1 MDNANENHDLPR
13 LVIPPPDP
21 AAARAAR
28 ERLDSLAKV
37 PGSLGRL
44 ETLAVLLAGMTGQA
58 RPRFPRKAVALFAGD
73 HAIARHGLSSTG
85 QEVTALQ
92 TRNFLRGGGT
102 INAFTR
108 NAGAWLTVV
117 DVGIDGEI
125 DLSETEHAADPAAP
139 IRFVRRKAVRGARD
153 FSAGTAQDPVW
164 AMTRAE
170 TLACLRAGMEVAF
183 SEADRGADL
192 LAAGEMGIGNTSPSS
207 ALAAHF
213 LGVPVER
220 VTGAGSGISAAML
233 ERKTALLAGALARH
247 FPAGADRE
255 PDPVEVLAR
264 VGGPEIAAMSGFM
277 LGAASRRVPVVVDGF
292 IAAAAACAAAALQ
305 AEVRNYLIGSHVSV
319 EPGHRLLLE
328 HIGVEPYF
336 DFGLRLG
343 EGTGAAL
350 FFPIIDAAVRVLD
363 EMATLADIGLTLP
376 PQSSSSPSSPSSKD
390 APEARDMPAGEGDA
404 PSPANGARP

>member
-1 MDNANENHDLPR
+1 MDNANDSHELPR
-13 LVIPPPDP
+13 LVIPPPD
-21 AAARAAR
+21 AAAASAAR

-58 RPRFPRKAVALFAGD
+58 RPRFPHKAVALFAGD

-108 NAGAWLTVV
+108 NAGAGLTVV

-125 DLSETEHAADPAAP
+125 DMPDTEAADPAAP

-153 FSAGTAQDPVW
+153 FSAGTARDPVW

-170 TLACLRAGMEVAF
+170 TLACLRAGMDVAF
-183 SEADRGADL
+183 SEADRGMDL

-233 ERKTALLAGALARH
+233 QRKTDLLAGALARH
-247 FPAGADRE
+247 FPAGVERG

-292 IAAAAACAAAALQ
+292 IAAAAACAATALH
-305 AEVRNYLIGSHVSV
+305 AGVRNYLIGSHVSV

-376 PQSSSSPSSPSSKD
+376 PQSPQSPQSKGVRD
-390 APEARDMPAGEGDA
+390 APAGERDA
-404 PSPANGARP
+404 GSPANRARP

>member
-1 MDNANENHDLPR
+1 MDNANDSHELPR
-13 LVIPPPDP
+13 LVIPPPD
-21 AAARAAR
+21 AAAASAAR

-58 RPRFPRKAVALFAGD
+58 RPRFPHKAVALFAGD

-108 NAGAWLTVV
+108 NAGAGLTVV

-125 DLSETEHAADPAAP
+125 DMPDTEAADPAAP

-153 FSAGTAQDPVW
+153 FSAGTARVPVW

-170 TLACLRAGMEVAF
+170 TLACLRAGMDVAF
-183 SEADRGADL
+183 SEADRGMDL

-233 ERKTALLAGALARH
+233 QRKTDLLAGALARH
-247 FPAGADRE
+247 FPAGAERE

-292 IAAAAACAAAALQ
+292 IAAAAACAATALH
-305 AEVRNYLIGSHVSV
+305 AGVRNYLIGSHVSV

-328 HIGVEPYF
+328 HIGVDPYF

-350 FFPIIDAAVRVLD
+350 FFPIMVAAVRVLD

-376 PQSSSSPSSPSSKD
+376 PQSPQSPQSKGVQD
-390 APEARDMPAGEGDA
+390 APAGERDA
-404 PSPANGARP
+404 GSPANRARP

>member
-1 MDNANENHDLPR
+1 MDNANDSHELPR
-13 LVIPPPDP
+13 LVIPPPD
-21 AAARAAR
+21 AAAASAAR

-108 NAGAWLTVV
+108 NAGAGLTVV

-125 DLSETEHAADPAAP
+125 DMPDTEAADPAAP

-153 FSAGTAQDPVW
+153 FSAGTARDPVW

-170 TLACLRAGMEVAF
+170 TLACLRAGMDVAF
-183 SEADRGADL
+183 SEADRGMDL

-233 ERKTALLAGALARH
+233 QRKTDLLAGALARH
-247 FPAGADRE
+247 FPAGAERG

-292 IAAAAACAAAALQ
+292 IAAAAACAATALH
-305 AEVRNYLIGSHVSV
+305 AGVRNYLIGSHVSV

-328 HIGVEPYF
+328 HIGVDPYF

-363 EMATLADIGLTLP
+363 EMATLADIGLPLP
-376 PQSSSSPSSPSSKD
+376 PQSPQSPQSKGVRD
-390 APEARDMPAGEGDA
+390 APAGERDA
-404 PSPANGARP
+404 GSPANRARP

>member
-1 MDNANENHDLPR
+1 MDNANDSHELPR
-13 LVIPPPDP
+13 LVIPPPD
-21 AAARAAR
+21 AAAASAAR

-58 RPRFPRKAVALFAGD
+58 RPRFPHKAVALFAGD

-108 NAGAWLTVV
+108 NAGAGLTVV

-125 DLSETEHAADPAAP
+125 DMPDTEAADPAAP

-153 FSAGTAQDPVW
+153 FSAGTARDPVW

-170 TLACLRAGMEVAF
+170 TLACLRAGMDVAF
-183 SEADRGADL
+183 SEADRGMDL

-233 ERKTALLAGALARH
+233 QRKTDLLAGALARH
-247 FPAGADRE
+247 FPAGAERG

-292 IAAAAACAAAALQ
+292 IAAAAACAATALH
-305 AEVRNYLIGSHVSV
+305 AGVRNYLIGSHVSV

-363 EMATLADIGLTLP
+363 EMATLADIGLPLP
-376 PQSSSSPSSPSSKD
+376 PQSPQSPQSKGVQD
-390 APEARDMPAGEGDA
+390 APAGERDA
-404 PSPANGARP
+404 GSPANRARP

>member
-1 MDNANENHDLPR
+1 MDNANDSHELPR
-13 LVIPPPDP
+13 LVIPPPD
-21 AAARAAR
+21 AAAASAAR

-108 NAGAWLTVV
+108 NAGAGLTVV

-125 DLSETEHAADPAAP
+125 DMPDTEAADPAAP

-153 FSAGTAQDPVW
+153 FSAGTARDPVW

-170 TLACLRAGMEVAF
+170 TLACLRAGMDVAF
-183 SEADRGADL
+183 SEADRGMDL

-233 ERKTALLAGALARH
+233 QRKTDLLAGALARH
-247 FPAGADRE
+247 FPAGAERG

-292 IAAAAACAAAALQ
+292 IAAAAACAATALH
-305 AEVRNYLIGSHVSV
+305 AGVRNYLIGSHVSV

-363 EMATLADIGLTLP
+363 EMATLADIGLPLP
-376 PQSSSSPSSPSSKD
+376 PQSPQSPQSKGVRD
-390 APEARDMPAGEGDA
+390 APAGERDA
-404 PSPANGARP
+404 GSPANRARP

>member
-1 MDNANENHDLPR
+1 MDNANDSHEPPR
-13 LVIPPPDP
+13 LVIPPPD
-21 AAARAAR
+21 AAAASAAR

-58 RPRFPRKAVALFAGD
+58 RPRFPHKAVALFAGD

-108 NAGAWLTVV
+108 NAGAGLTVV

-125 DLSETEHAADPAAP
+125 DMPDTEAADPAAP

-153 FSAGTAQDPVW
+153 FSAGTARDPVW

-170 TLACLRAGMEVAF
+170 TLACLRAGMDVAF
-183 SEADRGADL
+183 SEADRGMDL

-233 ERKTALLAGALARH
+233 QRKTDLLAGALARH
-247 FPAGADRE
+247 FPAGAERE

-292 IAAAAACAAAALQ
+292 IAAAAACAATALH
-305 AEVRNYLIGSHVSV
+305 AGVRNYLIGSHVSV

-328 HIGVEPYF
+328 HIGVDPYF

-376 PQSSSSPSSPSSKD
+376 PQSPQSPQLKGVRD
-390 APEARDMPAGEGDA
+390 APAGERDA
-404 PSPANGARP
+404 GSPANRARP

>member
-1 MDNANENHDLPR
+1 MENANDSHELPR
-13 LVIPPPDP
+13 LVIPPPD
-21 AAARAAR
+21 AAAASAAR

-58 RPRFPRKAVALFAGD
+58 RPRFPHKAVALFAGD

-108 NAGAWLTVV
+108 NAGAGLTVV

-125 DLSETEHAADPAAP
+125 DMPDTEAADPAAP

-153 FSAGTAQDPVW
+153 FSAGTARDPVW

-170 TLACLRAGMEVAF
+170 TLACLRAGMDVAF
-183 SEADRGADL
+183 SEADRGMDL

-233 ERKTALLAGALARH
+233 QRKTDLLAGALARH
-247 FPAGADRE
+247 FPAGAERG

-292 IAAAAACAAAALQ
+292 IAAAAACAATALH
-305 AEVRNYLIGSHVSV
+305 AGVRNYLIGSHVSV

-363 EMATLADIGLTLP
+363 EMATLADIGLPLP
-376 PQSSSSPSSPSSKD
+376 PQSPQSPQSKGVRD
-390 APEARDMPAGEGDA
+390 APAGERDA
-404 PSPANGARP
+404 GSPANRARP

>member
-1 MDNANENHDLPR
+1 MDNANDSHELPR
-13 LVIPPPDP
+13 LVIPPPD
-21 AAARAAR
+21 AAAASAAR

-58 RPRFPRKAVALFAGD
+58 RPRFPHKAVALFAGD

-108 NAGAWLTVV
+108 NAGAGLTVV

-125 DLSETEHAADPAAP
+125 DMPDTEAADPAAP

-153 FSAGTAQDPVW
+153 FSAGTARDPVW

-170 TLACLRAGMEVAF
+170 TLACLRAGMDVAF
-183 SEADRGADL
+183 SEADRGMDL

-207 ALAAHF
+207 ALAAQF

-233 ERKTALLAGALARH
+233 QRKTDLLAGALARH
-247 FPAGADRE
+247 FPAGAERG

-292 IAAAAACAAAALQ
+292 IAAAAACAATALH
-305 AEVRNYLIGSHVSV
+305 AGVRNYLIGSHVSV

-363 EMATLADIGLTLP
+363 EMATLADIGLPLP
-376 PQSSSSPSSPSSKD
+376 PQSPQSPQSKGVRD
-390 APEARDMPAGEGDA
+390 APAGERDA
-404 PSPANGARP
+404 GSPANRARP

>member
-1 MDNANENHDLPR
+1 MDNANDSHELPR
-13 LVIPPPDP
+13 LVIPPPD
-21 AAARAAR
+21 AAAASAAR

-108 NAGAWLTVV
+108 NAGAGLTVV

-125 DLSETEHAADPAAP
+125 DMPDTEAADPAAP

-153 FSAGTAQDPVW
+153 FSAGTARDPVW

-170 TLACLRAGMEVAF
+170 TLACLRAGMDVAF
-183 SEADRGADL
+183 SEADRGMDL

-233 ERKTALLAGALARH
+233 QRKTDLLAGALARH
-247 FPAGADRE
+247 FPAGAERG

-292 IAAAAACAAAALQ
+292 IAAAAACAATALH
-305 AEVRNYLIGSHVSV
+305 AGVRNYLIGSHVSV

-376 PQSSSSPSSPSSKD
+376 PQSPQSPQSKGVQD
-390 APEARDMPAGEGDA
+390 APAGERDA
-404 PSPANGARP
+404 GSPANRARP

>member
-1 MDNANENHDLPR
+1 MDNANDSHELPR
-13 LVIPPPDP
+13 LVIPPPD
-21 AAARAAR
+21 AAAASAAR

-108 NAGAWLTVV
+108 NAGAGLTVV

-125 DLSETEHAADPAAP
+125 DMPDTEAADPAAP

-153 FSAGTAQDPVW
+153 FSAGTARDPVW

-170 TLACLRAGMEVAF
+170 TLACLRAGMDVAF
-183 SEADRGADL
+183 SEADRGMDL

-220 VTGAGSGISAAML
+220 VTGAGSGLSAAML
-233 ERKTALLAGALARH
+233 QRKTDLLAGALARH
-247 FPAGADRE
+247 FPAGAERE

-292 IAAAAACAAAALQ
+292 IAAAAACAATALH
-305 AEVRNYLIGSHVSV
+305 AGVRNYLIGSHVSV

-328 HIGVEPYF
+328 HIGVDPYF

-376 PQSSSSPSSPSSKD
+376 PQSPQSPQSKGVQD
-390 APEARDMPAGEGDA
+390 APAGERDA
-404 PSPANGARP
+404 GSPANRARP

>member
-1 MDNANENHDLPR
+1 MDNANDSHELPR
-13 LVIPPPDP
+13 LVIPPPD
-21 AAARAAR
+21 AAAASAAR

-58 RPRFPRKAVALFAGD
+58 RPRFPHKAVALFAGD

-108 NAGAWLTVV
+108 NAGAGLTVV

-125 DLSETEHAADPAAP
+125 DMPDTEAADPAAP

-153 FSAGTAQDPVW
+153 FSAGTARDPVW

-170 TLACLRAGMEVAF
+170 TLACLRAGMDVAF
-183 SEADRGADL
+183 SEADRGMDL

-233 ERKTALLAGALARH
+233 QRKTDLLAGALARH
-247 FPAGADRE
+247 FPAGAERG

-292 IAAAAACAAAALQ
+292 IAAAAACAATALH
-305 AEVRNYLIGSHVSV
+305 AGVRNYLIGSHVSV

-363 EMATLADIGLTLP
+363 EMATLADIGLPLP
-376 PQSSSSPSSPSSKD
+376 PQSPQSPQSKGVRD
-390 APEARDMPAGEGDA
+390 APAGERDA
-404 PSPANGARP
+404 GSPANRARP

>member
-1 MDNANENHDLPR
+1 MDNANDSHELPR
-13 LVIPPPDP
+13 LVIPPPD
-21 AAARAAR
+21 AAAASAAR

-108 NAGAWLTVV
+108 NAGAGLTVV

-125 DLSETEHAADPAAP
+125 DMPDTEAADPAAP

-153 FSAGTAQDPVW
+153 FSAGTARDPVW

-170 TLACLRAGMEVAF
+170 TLACLRAGMDVAF
-183 SEADRGADL
+183 SEADRGMDL

-233 ERKTALLAGALARH
+233 QRKTDLLAGALARH
-247 FPAGADRE
+247 FPAGAERE
-255 PDPVEVLAR
+255 PDPVGVLAR

-292 IAAAAACAAAALQ
+292 IAAAAACAATALH
-305 AEVRNYLIGSHVSV
+305 AGVRNYLIGSHVSV

-328 HIGVEPYF
+328 HIGVDPYF

-376 PQSSSSPSSPSSKD
+376 PQSPQSPQSKGVQD
-390 APEARDMPAGEGDA
+390 APAGERDA
-404 PSPANGARP
+404 GSPANRARP

>member
-1 MDNANENHDLPR
+1 MDNANDSHELPR
-13 LVIPPPDP
+13 LVIPPPD
-21 AAARAAR
+21 AAAASAAR

-58 RPRFPRKAVALFAGD
+58 RPRFPHKAVALFAGD

-108 NAGAWLTVV
+108 NAGAGLTVV

-125 DLSETEHAADPAAP
+125 DMPDTEAADPAAP

-153 FSAGTAQDPVW
+153 FSAGTARDPVW

-170 TLACLRAGMEVAF
+170 TLACLRAGMDVAF
-183 SEADRGADL
+183 SEADRGMDL

-233 ERKTALLAGALARH
+233 QRKTDLLAGALARH
-247 FPAGADRE
+247 FPAGAERG
-255 PDPVEVLAR
+255 PDPVDVLAR

-292 IAAAAACAAAALQ
+292 IAAAAACAATALH
-305 AEVRNYLIGSHVSV
+305 AGVRNYLIGSHVSV

-363 EMATLADIGLTLP
+363 EMATLADIGLPLP
-376 PQSSSSPSSPSSKD
+376 PQSPQSPQSKGVRD
-390 APEARDMPAGEGDA
+390 APAGERDA
-404 PSPANGARP
+404 GSPANRARP

>member
-1 MDNANENHDLPR
+1 MDNANDSHELPR
-13 LVIPPPDP
+13 LVIPPPD
-21 AAARAAR
+21 AAAASAAR

-108 NAGAWLTVV
+108 NAGAGLTVV

-125 DLSETEHAADPAAP
+125 DMPDTEAADPAAP

-153 FSAGTAQDPVW
+153 FSAGTARDPVW

-170 TLACLRAGMEVAF
+170 TLACLRAGMDVAF
-183 SEADRGADL
+183 SEADRGMDL

-233 ERKTALLAGALARH
+233 QRKTDLLAGALARH
-247 FPAGADRE
+247 FPAGAERE

-292 IAAAAACAAAALQ
+292 IAAAAACAATALH
-305 AEVRNYLIGSHVSV
+305 AGVRNYLIGSHVSV

-376 PQSSSSPSSPSSKD
+376 PQSPQSPQLKGVRD
-390 APEARDMPAGEGDA
+390 APAGERDA
-404 PSPANGARP
+404 GSPANRARP

>member
-1 MDNANENHDLPR
+1 MDNANDSHELPR
-13 LVIPPPDP
+13 LVIPPPD
-21 AAARAAR
+21 AAAASAAR

-108 NAGAWLTVV
+108 NAGAGLTVV

-125 DLSETEHAADPAAP
+125 DMPDTEAADPAAP

-153 FSAGTAQDPVW
+153 FSAGTARDPVW

-170 TLACLRAGMEVAF
+170 TLACLRAGMDVAF
-183 SEADRGADL
+183 SEADRGMDL

-233 ERKTALLAGALARH
+233 QRKTDLLAGALARH
-247 FPAGADRE
+247 FPAGAERE

-292 IAAAAACAAAALQ
+292 IAAAAACAATALH
-305 AEVRNYLIGSHVSV
+305 AGVRNYLIGSHVSV

-328 HIGVEPYF
+328 HIGVDPYF

-376 PQSSSSPSSPSSKD
+376 PQSPQSPKSKGVQD
-390 APEARDMPAGEGDA
+390 APAGERDA
-404 PSPANGARP
+404 GSPANRARP

>member
-1 MDNANENHDLPR
+1 MDNANDSHEPPR
-13 LVIPPPDP
+13 LVIPPPD
-21 AAARAAR
+21 AAAASAAR

-108 NAGAWLTVV
+108 NAGAGLTVV

-125 DLSETEHAADPAAP
+125 DMPDTEAADPAAP

-153 FSAGTAQDPVW
+153 FSAGTARDPVW

-170 TLACLRAGMEVAF
+170 TLACLRAGMDVAF
-183 SEADRGADL
+183 SEADRGMDL

-233 ERKTALLAGALARH
+233 QRKTDLLAGALSRH
-247 FPAGADRE
+247 FPAGAERE

-292 IAAAAACAAAALQ
+292 IAAAAACAATALH
-305 AEVRNYLIGSHVSV
+305 AGVRNYLIGSHVSV

-376 PQSSSSPSSPSSKD
+376 PQSPQSPQSKGVRD
-390 APEARDMPAGEGDA
+390 APAGERDA
-404 PSPANGARP
+404 GSPANRARP

>member
-1 MDNANENHDLPR
+1 MDNANDSHELPR
-13 LVIPPPDP
+13 LVIPPPD
-21 AAARAAR
+21 AAAASAAR

-108 NAGAWLTVV
+108 NAGAGLTVV

-125 DLSETEHAADPAAP
+125 DMPDTEAADPAAP

-153 FSAGTAQDPVW
+153 FSAGTARDPVW

-170 TLACLRAGMEVAF
+170 TLACLRAGMDVAF
-183 SEADRGADL
+183 SEADRGMDL

-233 ERKTALLAGALARH
+233 QRKTDLLAGALARH
-247 FPAGADRE
+247 FPAGVERG

-292 IAAAAACAAAALQ
+292 IAAAAACAATALH
-305 AEVRNYLIGSHVSV
+305 AGVRNYLIGSHVSV

-376 PQSSSSPSSPSSKD
+376 PQSPQSPQSKGVRD
-390 APEARDMPAGEGDA
+390 APAGERDA
-404 PSPANGARP
+404 GSPANRARP

>member
-1 MDNANENHDLPR
+1 MDNANDSHELPR
-13 LVIPPPDP
+13 LVIPPPD
-21 AAARAAR
+21 AAAASAAR

-58 RPRFPRKAVALFAGD
+58 RPRFPHKAVALFAGD

-108 NAGAWLTVV
+108 NAGAGLTVV

-125 DLSETEHAADPAAP
+125 DMPDTEAADPAAP

-153 FSAGTAQDPVW
+153 FSAGTARDPVW

-170 TLACLRAGMEVAF
+170 TLACLRAGMDVAF
-183 SEADRGADL
+183 SEADRGMDL

-233 ERKTALLAGALARH
+233 QRKTDLLAGALARH
-247 FPAGADRE
+247 FTAGAERG

-292 IAAAAACAAAALQ
+292 IAAAAACAATALH
-305 AEVRNYLIGSHVSV
+305 AGVRNYLIGSHVSV

-363 EMATLADIGLTLP
+363 EMATLADIGLPLP
-376 PQSSSSPSSPSSKD
+376 PQSPQSPQSKGVRD
-390 APEARDMPAGEGDA
+390 APAGERDA
-404 PSPANGARP
+404 GSPANRARP

>member
-1 MDNANENHDLPR
+1 MDNANDSHELPR
-13 LVIPPPDP
+13 LVIPPPD
-21 AAARAAR
+21 AAAASAAR

-108 NAGAWLTVV
+108 NAGAGLTVV

-125 DLSETEHAADPAAP
+125 DMPDTEAADPAAP

-153 FSAGTAQDPVW
+153 FSAGTARDPVW

-170 TLACLRAGMEVAF
+170 TLACLRAGMDVAF
-183 SEADRGADL
+183 SEADRGMDL

-233 ERKTALLAGALARH
+233 QRKTDLLAGALARH
-247 FPAGADRE
+247 FPAGAERE

-292 IAAAAACAAAALQ
+292 IAAAAACAATALH
-305 AEVRNYLIGSHVSV
+305 AGVRNYLIGSHVSV

-328 HIGVEPYF
+328 HIGVDPYF

-376 PQSSSSPSSPSSKD
+376 PQSPQSPQSKGVQD
-390 APEARDMPAGEGDA
+390 APAGERDA
-404 PSPANGARP
+404 GSPANRARP

>member
-1 MDNANENHDLPR
+1 MDNANDSHELPR
-13 LVIPPPDP
+13 LVIPPPD
-21 AAARAAR
+21 AAAASAAR

-58 RPRFPRKAVALFAGD
+58 RPRFPHKAVALFAGD

-108 NAGAWLTVV
+108 NAGAGLTVV

-125 DLSETEHAADPAAP
+125 DMPDTEAADPAAP

-153 FSAGTAQDPVW
+153 FSAGTARDPVW

-170 TLACLRAGMEVAF
+170 TLACLRAGMDVAF
-183 SEADRGADL
+183 SEADRGMDL

-233 ERKTALLAGALARH
+233 QRKTDLLAGALARH
-247 FPAGADRE
+247 FPAGAERG

-292 IAAAAACAAAALQ
+292 IAAAAACAATALH
-305 AEVRNYLIGSHVSV
+305 AGVRNYLIGSHVSV

-328 HIGVEPYF
+328 HIGAEPYF

-363 EMATLADIGLTLP
+363 EMATLADIGLPLP
-376 PQSSSSPSSPSSKD
+376 PQSPQSPQSKGVRD
-390 APEARDMPAGEGDA
+390 APAGERDA
-404 PSPANGARP
+404 GSPANRARP

>member
-1 MDNANENHDLPR
+1 MDNANDSHELPR
-13 LVIPPPDP
+13 LVIPPPD
-21 AAARAAR
+21 AAAASAAR

-108 NAGAWLTVV
+108 NAGAGLTVV

-125 DLSETEHAADPAAP
+125 DMPDTEAADPAAP

-153 FSAGTAQDPVW
+153 FSAGTARDPVW

-170 TLACLRAGMEVAF
+170 TLACLRAGMDVAF
-183 SEADRGADL
+183 SEADRGMDL

-233 ERKTALLAGALARH
+233 QRKTDLLAGALARH
-247 FPAGADRE
+247 FPAGAERE

-292 IAAAAACAAAALQ
+292 IAAAAACAATALH
-305 AEVRNYLIGSHVSV
+305 AGVRNYLIGSHVSV

-376 PQSSSSPSSPSSKD
+376 PQSPQSPQSKGVQD
-390 APEARDMPAGEGDA
+390 APAGERDA
-404 PSPANGARP
+404 GSPANRARP

>member
-1 MDNANENHDLPR
+1 MDNANDSHELPR
-13 LVIPPPDP
+13 LVIPPPD
-21 AAARAAR
+21 AAAASAAR

-108 NAGAWLTVV
+108 NAGAGLTVV

-125 DLSETEHAADPAAP
+125 DMPDTEAADPAAP

-153 FSAGTAQDPVW
+153 FSAGTARDPVW

-170 TLACLRAGMEVAF
+170 TLACLRAGMDVAF
-183 SEADRGADL
+183 SEADRGMDL

-233 ERKTALLAGALARH
+233 QRKTDLLAGALSRH
-247 FPAGADRE
+247 FPAGAERE

-292 IAAAAACAAAALQ
+292 IAAAAACAATALH
-305 AEVRNYLIGSHVSV
+305 AGVRNYLIGSHVSV

-376 PQSSSSPSSPSSKD
+376 PQSPQSPQSKGVRD
-390 APEARDMPAGEGDA
+390 APAGERDA
-404 PSPANGARP
+404 GSPANRARP

>member
-1 MDNANENHDLPR
+1 MDNANDSHELPR
-13 LVIPPPDP
+13 LVIPPPD
-21 AAARAAR
+21 AAAASAAR

-108 NAGAWLTVV
+108 NAGAGLTVV

-125 DLSETEHAADPAAP
+125 DMPDTEAADPAAP

-153 FSAGTAQDPVW
+153 FSAGTARDPVW

-170 TLACLRAGMEVAF
+170 TLACLRAGMDVAF
-183 SEADRGADL
+183 SEADRGMDL

-233 ERKTALLAGALARH
+233 QRKTDLLAGALARH
-247 FPAGADRE
+247 FPAGAERE

-292 IAAAAACAAAALQ
+292 IAAAAACAATALH
-305 AEVRNYLIGSHVSV
+305 AGVRNYLIGSHVSV

-328 HIGVEPYF
+328 HIGVDPYF

-376 PQSSSSPSSPSSKD
+376 PQSPQSPQSKGVRD
-390 APEARDMPAGEGDA
+390 APAGERDA
-404 PSPANGARP
+404 GSPANRARP

>member
-1 MDNANENHDLPR
+1 MDNANDSHELPR
-13 LVIPPPDP
+13 LVIPPPD
-21 AAARAAR
+21 AAAASAAR

-108 NAGAWLTVV
+108 NAGAGLTVV

-125 DLSETEHAADPAAP
+125 DMPDTEAADPAAP

-153 FSAGTAQDPVW
+153 FSAGTARDPVW

-170 TLACLRAGMEVAF
+170 TLACLRAGMDVAF
-183 SEADRGADL
+183 SEADRGMDL

-233 ERKTALLAGALARH
+233 QRKTDLLAGALARH
-247 FPAGADRE
+247 FPAGAERE

-277 LGAASRRVPVVVDGF
+277 LGAASRRVPVVVDGG
-292 IAAAAACAAAALQ
+292 IAAAAACAATAL
-305 AEVRNYLIGSHVSV
+305 H
-319 EPGHRLLLE
+319 
-328 HIGVEPYF
+328 
-336 DFGLRLG
+336 
-343 EGTGAAL
+343 
-350 FFPIIDAAVRVLD
+350 
-363 EMATLADIGLTLP
+363 
-376 PQSSSSPSSPSSKD
+376 
-390 APEARDMPAGEGDA
+390 AGG
-404 PSPANGARP
+404 RH

>member
-1 MDNANENHDLPR
+1 MDNANDSHELPR
-13 LVIPPPDP
+13 LVIPPPD
-21 AAARAAR
+21 AAAASAAR

-58 RPRFPRKAVALFAGD
+58 RPRFPHKAVALFAGD

-108 NAGAWLTVV
+108 NAGAGLTVV

-125 DLSETEHAADPAAP
+125 DMPDTEAADPAAP

-153 FSAGTAQDPVW
+153 FSAGTARDPVW

-170 TLACLRAGMEVAF
+170 TLACLRAGMDVAF
-183 SEADRGADL
+183 SEADRGMDL

-233 ERKTALLAGALARH
+233 QRKTDLLAGALARH
-247 FPAGADRE
+247 FPAGAERG

-292 IAAAAACAAAALQ
+292 IAAAAACAATDLHAG
-305 AEVRNYLIGSHVSV
+305 VRNYLIGSHVSV

-363 EMATLADIGLTLP
+363 EMATLADIGLPLP
-376 PQSSSSPSSPSSKD
+376 PQSPQSPQSKGVRD
-390 APEARDMPAGEGDA
+390 APAGERDA
-404 PSPANGARP
+404 GSPANRARP

>member
-1 MDNANENHDLPR
+1 MDNANDSHELPR
-13 LVIPPPDP
+13 LVIPPPD
-21 AAARAAR
+21 AAAASAAR

-108 NAGAWLTVV
+108 NAGAGLTVV

-125 DLSETEHAADPAAP
+125 DMPDTEAADPAAP

-153 FSAGTAQDPVW
+153 FSAGTARDPVW

-170 TLACLRAGMEVAF
+170 TLACLRAGMDVAF
-183 SEADRGADL
+183 SEADRGMDL

-233 ERKTALLAGALARH
+233 QRKTDLLAGALARH
-247 FPAGADRE
+247 FPAGAERE

-292 IAAAAACAAAALQ
+292 IAAAAACAATALH
-305 AEVRNYLIGSHVSV
+305 AGVRNYLIGSHVSV

-328 HIGVEPYF
+328 HIGVDPYF

-363 EMATLADIGLTLP
+363 EMATLADIGLPLP
-376 PQSSSSPSSPSSKD
+376 PQSPQSPQSKGVRD
-390 APEARDMPAGEGDA
+390 APAGERDA
-404 PSPANGARP
+404 GSPANRARP

>member
-1 MDNANENHDLPR
+1 MDNANDSHELPR
-13 LVIPPPDP
+13 LVIPPPD
-21 AAARAAR
+21 AAAASAAR

-58 RPRFPRKAVALFAGD
+58 RPRFPHKAVALFAGD

-108 NAGAWLTVV
+108 NAGAGLTVV

-125 DLSETEHAADPAAP
+125 DMPDTEAADPAAP

-153 FSAGTAQDPVW
+153 FSAGTARDPVW

-170 TLACLRAGMEVAF
+170 TLACLRAGMDVAF
-183 SEADRGADL
+183 SEADRGMDL

-233 ERKTALLAGALARH
+233 QRKTDLLAGALARH
-247 FPAGADRE
+247 FPAGAERE

-292 IAAAAACAAAALQ
+292 IAAAAACAATALH
-305 AEVRNYLIGSHVSV
+305 AGVRNYLIGSHVSV

-328 HIGVEPYF
+328 HIGVDPYF

-376 PQSSSSPSSPSSKD
+376 PQSPQSPQSKGVQD
-390 APEARDMPAGEGDA
+390 APAGERDA
-404 PSPANGARP
+404 GSPANRARP

>member
-1 MDNANENHDLPR
+1 MDNANDSHELPR
-13 LVIPPPDP
+13 LVIPPPD
-21 AAARAAR
+21 AAAASAAR

-58 RPRFPRKAVALFAGD
+58 RPRFPHKAVALFAGD

-108 NAGAWLTVV
+108 NAGAGLTVV

-125 DLSETEHAADPAAP
+125 DMPDTEAADPAAP

-153 FSAGTAQDPVW
+153 FSAGTARDPVW

-170 TLACLRAGMEVAF
+170 TLACLRAGMDVAF
-183 SEADRGADL
+183 SEADRGMDL

-233 ERKTALLAGALARH
+233 QRKTDLLAGALARH
-247 FPAGADRE
+247 FPAGAERG

-292 IAAAAACAAAALQ
+292 IAAAAACAATALH
-305 AEVRNYLIGSHVSV
+305 AGVRNYLIGSHVSV

-328 HIGVEPYF
+328 DLGVEPDF

-363 EMATLADIGLTLP
+363 EMATLADIGLPLP
-376 PQSSSSPSSPSSKD
+376 PQSPQSPQSKGVRD
-390 APEARDMPAGEGDA
+390 APAGERDA
-404 PSPANGARP
+404 GSPANRARP

>member
-1 MDNANENHDLPR
+1 MDNANDSHELPR
-13 LVIPPPDP
+13 LVIPPPD
-21 AAARAAR
+21 AAAASAAR

-58 RPRFPRKAVALFAGD
+58 RPRFPHKAVALFAGD

-108 NAGAWLTVV
+108 NAGAGLTVV

-125 DLSETEHAADPAAP
+125 DMPDTEAADPAAP
-139 IRFVRRKAVRGARD
+139 IRFVRRKAVCGARD
-153 FSAGTAQDPVW
+153 FSAGTARDPVW

-170 TLACLRAGMEVAF
+170 TLACLRAGMDVAF
-183 SEADRGADL
+183 SEADRGMDL

-233 ERKTALLAGALARH
+233 QRKTDLLAGALARH
-247 FPAGADRE
+247 FPAGAERG

-292 IAAAAACAAAALQ
+292 IAAAAACAATALH
-305 AEVRNYLIGSHVSV
+305 AGVRNYLIGSHVSV

-363 EMATLADIGLTLP
+363 EMATLADIGLPLP
-376 PQSSSSPSSPSSKD
+376 PQSPQSPQSKGVRD
-390 APEARDMPAGEGDA
+390 APAGERDA
-404 PSPANGARP
+404 GSPANRARP

>member
-1 MDNANENHDLPR
+1 MDNANDSHELPR
-13 LVIPPPDP
+13 LVIPPPD
-21 AAARAAR
+21 AAAASAAR

-58 RPRFPRKAVALFAGD
+58 RPRFPHKAVALFAGD

-108 NAGAWLTVV
+108 NAGAGLTVV

-125 DLSETEHAADPAAP
+125 DMPDTEAADPAAP

-153 FSAGTAQDPVW
+153 FSAGTARDPVW

-170 TLACLRAGMEVAF
+170 TLACLRAGMDVAF
-183 SEADRGADL
+183 SEADRGMDL

-233 ERKTALLAGALARH
+233 QRKTDLLAGALARH
-247 FPAGADRE
+247 FPAGAERG

-292 IAAAAACAAAALQ
+292 IAAAAACAATALH
-305 AEVRNYLIGSHVSV
+305 AGVRNYLIGSHVSV

-328 HIGVEPYF
+328 HIGVDPYF

-363 EMATLADIGLTLP
+363 EMATLADIGLPLP
-376 PQSSSSPSSPSSKD
+376 PQSPQSPQSKGVQD
-390 APEARDMPAGEGDA
+390 APAGERDA
-404 PSPANGARP
+404 GSPANRARP